1 MKFILTILFVLSFLP
16 GVSGQVSDTS
26 FIQPVSVKYSL
37 SGELKGSTL
46 KKVVIDYN
54 DRIYVLTNEGLGR
67 VQGDQ
72 IVKDLLYRPL
82 ADKIPLDITIQE
94 GTGALYY
101 LYNDHFLSNTDAGKP
116 FGKLPYGQFD
126 KIAVSADSGILL
138 SGNGTIGLFKNGAL
152 HLIKSPAGSALAIQ
166 SYKNIFYILY
176 ADGVYN
182 LEQNK
187 LNLIS
192 KGHGLKDFTFRDK
205 EIILGT
211 KKGYYAIDKST
222 GDTVIPLQMKIPIQN
237 INELMISNGKL
248 WAGTGKGA
256 FMKKR
261 EGKFRYYASKRW
273 LNEDNVISMASDP
286 DGNMY
291 FLTPT
296 GLNEIQFT
304 RMTYLQKAKY
314 FQHEIRKRHIR
325 YGLLASDI
333 LNTPGDLATAEM
345 ADTDNDGL
353 WTSFYLGSQA
363 FRYAVTKD
371 PRAGRYCW
379 ESFAAYERLLSIS
392 SVKNFPAR
400 TFERTGYNASN
411 PSGEKWRPS
420 PDSGWIWKG
429 TTSSDEFV
437 GYIFVAAM
445 MDEFVAQ
452 TKTEKARVAHFID
465 RILTHI
471 IKHNYNFV
479 DVDGK
484 PTLWGRWNPDYI
496 NSYAKTIS
504 DRKLG
509 STDIIAGLELG
520 YALTGKKLY
529 KEEALRLMHEEGYLD
544 NIMISPFNIKPTP
557 GYIYKGHNMG
567 EGSWNHSD
575 DEMEFLS
582 FWVLYHYALNNNLKQ
597 KFAQAIKAYWKIE
610 KPEKNPVWNLI
621 TLGTEGSFDKEATLW
636 YLREFPMDLIRWDI
650 KNSIRKD
657 LSFIPKNFRRQT
669 TKEVISPAERPVH
682 RFNTNEFKLDGG
694 DGGRSE
700 LTGAEYLLP
709 YWMARY
715 LKVID

>member
-1 MKFILTILFVLSFLP
+1 MKSILIFLCSFSFLP
-16 GVSGQVSDTS
+16 GVFAQGPDAS

-37 SGELKGSTL
+37 SEKLEGSTL
-46 KKVVIDYN
+46 KKVVVDYN
-54 DRIYVLTNEGLGR
+54 HRIYVLTSKGLGR
-67 VQGDQ
+67 VQGSH
-72 IVKDLLYRPL
+72 IIKDLLYRPL
-82 ADKIPLDITIQE
+82 ANKIPVDITTQE
-94 GTGALYY
+94 GTGDLYY

-116 FGKLPYGQFD
+116 YGNLPAGKFE
-126 KIAVSADSGILL
+126 KIAVSADSSILL
-138 SGNGTIGLFKNGAL
+138 SGKGAISLFKKGTL
-152 HLIKSPAGSALAIQ
+152 YPVHSPAISALEIK
-166 SYKNIFYILY
+166 SYKNIFYVLY
-176 ADGVYN
+176 PDGVYR
-182 LEQNK
+182 LTGDQ
-187 LNLIS
+187 LIIIS
-192 KGHGLKDFTFRDK
+192 KGAGLKTFACKEDK
-205 EIILGT
+205 IILGT
-211 KKGYYAIDKST
+211 KEGYYAINRST
-222 GDTVIPLQMKIPIQN
+222 GDTVISLQTKIPIPN
-237 INELMISNGKL
+237 INKLVVSDGQL

-256 FMKKR
+256 FMKKDN
-261 EGKFRYYASKRW
+261 GKYSYYASKRW
-273 LNEDNVISMASDP
+273 LNQDSVIGMASDP

-296 GLNEIQFT
+296 GLNEIRFDK
-304 RMTYLQKAKY
+304 MTYLEKAQY
-314 FQHEIRKRHIR
+314 FQREIRKRHIR
-325 YGLLASDI
+325 YGFLASNI
-333 LNTPGDLATAEM
+333 MKIPGDLSTSEM

-371 PRAGRYCW
+371 SLARRYCW
-379 ESFAAYERLLSIS
+379 EAFAAYERLISIS

-400 TFERTGYNASN
+400 TFERTGYNASDA
-411 PSGEKWRPS
+411 SGEAWRPS

-437 GYIFVAAM
+437 GYIFVAALM
-445 MDEFVAQ
+445 NKFVAQ
-452 TKTEKARVAHFID
+452 TDAEKARVASFID

-496 NSYAKTIS
+496 NWYAKTIS

-520 YALTGKKLY
+520 YALTGKELY
-529 KEEALRLMHEEGYLD
+529 KKEALRLMHQEGYLD

-582 FWVLYHYALNNNLKQ
+582 FWVLYHYALNDNLKQ
-597 KFAQAIKAYWKIE
+597 KFAEAIKAYWKIE
-610 KPEKNPVWNLI
+610 RPEKNPAWNLI

-636 YLREFPMDLIRWDI
+636 YLREFPLDRIRWTI

-657 LSFIPKNFRRQT
+657 LIFLKPNFRNQT
-669 TKEVISPAERPVH
+669 TNEVISPAERPAH
-682 RFNTNEFKLDGG
+682 RFNANEFELDGG
-694 DGGRSE
+694 NGGRSE

-715 LKVID
+715 LKVIE